1 MTFPTHIL
9 AGLIIGKLTGDYT
22 AALTGSL
29 VMDIDHFFSYHRHGV
44 LFKPGRM
51 IRHSLTA
58 EDPLGNQKN
67 IFHSV
72 QAWIIASL
80 LAMAFNMHFGLTF
93 SLAYIVHLI
102 LDALNGD
109 MYPFYPYKKFQIK
122 KPLIRYLSKGEGIFA
137 ACLALVFWSLFV
149 T

>member
-29 VMDIDHFFSYHRHGV
+29 VMDVDHFFSYHRHGV

-80 LAMAFNMHFGLTF
+80 LAMALNMHFGLIF

-109 MYPFYPYKKFQIK
+109 MYPFYPYKNFYIE
-122 KPLIRYLSKGEGIFA
+122 KPLIRYLSKQEGVLAFCLTIIFA
-137 ACLALVFWSLFV
+137 CLVII
-149 T
+149 